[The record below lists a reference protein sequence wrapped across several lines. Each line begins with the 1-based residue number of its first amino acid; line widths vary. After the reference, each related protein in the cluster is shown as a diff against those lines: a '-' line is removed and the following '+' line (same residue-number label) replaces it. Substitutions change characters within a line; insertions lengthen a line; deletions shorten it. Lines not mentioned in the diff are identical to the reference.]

1 MEAIRSRWYRFLN
14 RKLIDLQKNLWN
26 PRSHCRRFD
35 LSVRLPALLQNV
47 TCHVTTQT
55 RDKELSAQGLKRLFG
70 TGDRRGVDGELADRL
85 RRQLDVLNRARSTR
99 DMNLPGYRLHQLKGN
114 RAGTW
119 SVTVSGNWRVT
130 FTFEGEDAYDVDL
143 EDYH

>member
-1 MEAIRSRWYRFLN
+1 VIKSFRH
-14 RKLIDLQKNLWN
+14 K
-26 PRSHCRRFD
+26 
-35 LSVRLPALLQNV
+35 
-47 TCHVTTQT
+47 
-55 RDKELSAQGLKRLFG
+55 GLKRLFE
-70 TGDRRGVDGELADRL
+70 TGDGRGVTPDLANRL

-99 DMNLPGYRLHQLKGN
+99 DLNLPGYRLHQLRGN

-130 FTFEGEDAYDVDL
+130 FTFEGEDAFDVDL

>member
-1 MEAIRSRWYRFLN
+1 VIKSFRH
-14 RKLIDLQKNLWN
+14 K
-26 PRSHCRRFD
+26 
-35 LSVRLPALLQNV
+35 
-47 TCHVTTQT
+47 
-55 RDKELSAQGLKRLFG
+55 GLKRLFE
-70 TGDRRGVDGELADRL
+70 TGDRRAVSADLADRL

-99 DMNLPGYRLHQLKGN
+99 DLNLPGYRLHQLKGN

-130 FTFEGEDAYDVDL
+130 FTFEGEDAFDVDL

>member
-1 MEAIRSRWYRFLN
+1 MIKSFRH
-14 RKLIDLQKNLWN
+14 K
-26 PRSHCRRFD
+26 
-35 LSVRLPALLQNV
+35 
-47 TCHVTTQT
+47 
-55 RDKELSAQGLKRLFG
+55 GLKRLFE
-70 TGDRRGVDGELADRL
+70 TGERRTVSADLADRL

-99 DMNLPGYRLHQLKGN
+99 DLNLPGYRLHQLKGN

-130 FTFEGEDAYDVDL
+130 FTFEGEDAFDVDL

>member
-1 MEAIRSRWYRFLN
+1 MIKSFRH
-14 RKLIDLQKNLWN
+14 K
-26 PRSHCRRFD
+26 
-35 LSVRLPALLQNV
+35 
-47 TCHVTTQT
+47 
-55 RDKELSAQGLKRLFG
+55 GLKRLFE
-70 TGDRRGVDGELADRL
+70 TGERRGVATELGDRL

-99 DMNLPGYRLHQLKGN
+99 DLDLPGYRLHQLKGN

-130 FTFEGEDAYDVDL
+130 FTFEDEDAYDVDL